1 MKAVVSYEQDFVL
14 RMAKRMGE
22 VLARA
27 LGLAKQGSY
36 DESQQV
42 LEQGVASELGM
53 PLHMLLKLD
62 AASAVRLLGR
72 DKARHWVEAL
82 STRAMLFELGG
93 RDHDARQCRE
103 LAQNVERALTGD

>member
-1 MKAVVSYEQDFVL
+1 MSYEQDFVL
-14 RMAKRMGE
+14 RMAKRIGE

-27 LGLAKQGSY
+27 LGLAKKGSY

-53 PLHMLLKLD
+53 PLHMLLQLD

-72 DKARHWVEAL
+72 DKAKQWVEAL
-82 STRAMLFELGG
+82 RTRALLFELGG
-93 RDHDARQCRE
+93 KDHDARQCR
-103 LAQNVERALTGD
+103 AHADSVERALV

>member
-1 MKAVVSYEQDFVL
+1 VSYEQDFVL
-14 RMAKRMGE
+14 RMAKRIGE

-42 LEQGVASELGM
+42 LEQGVARELGM
-53 PLHMLLKLD
+53 PLHMLLQLD

-72 DKARHWVEAL
+72 DKAKQWVEAL
-82 STRAMLFELGG
+82 RTRALLFELGG
-93 RDHDARQCRE
+93 KDHDARQCRAHAE
-103 LAQNVERALTGD
+103 NVERALV